1 MAVDPRVEQ
10 YARLLVERCVD
21 VQPGWQVLVQSS
33 PLARPL
39 VDEVVRHIARR
50 GAYPELRMQFSQWS
64 FPVDPVWVEEAPVEA
79 VAQLPSIER
88 ETLLG
93 CDARIV
99 INAPENTREGSSI
112 SPEKMTALREALAE
126 HSRRTI
132 SLTYPWVGCQ
142 FPVAALA
149 QDAGLTLHQFEDF
162 VYGACLVDWDELART
177 MEPIARRFDA
187 AEEVR
192 LVGDGTDLR
201 FSLAG
206 REGRIDDGKVNMPGG
221 EVFYSP
227 VEDSVEGV
235 VTFAEFPA
243 VHFGREVTGTRLR
256 FAGGRVVDASAQSG
270 EEFLVSTLDTDEGAR
285 RLGEF
290 GIGCNP
296 AITRHMRN
304 TLYDEKIF
312 GTIHLAVGAG
322 FPFVGGTNVSRIHW
336 DMVKDLRAGGRIECD
351 GDVVQ
356 ENGAWKL

>member
-1 MAVDPRVEQ
+1 MGVDPRIEQ
-10 YARLLVERCVD
+10 YAKLLVERCVD
-21 VQPGWQVLVQSS
+21 VQPGWQVVVQGS

-39 VDEVVRHIARR
+39 VDEVVRQIARR

-64 FPVDPVWVEEAPVEA
+64 FPVDAVWVEEAPVEA
-79 VAQLPSIER
+79 IAMLPSIER
-88 ETLLG
+88 ETFLT
-93 CDARIV
+93 CDARIAIV
-99 INAPENTREGSSI
+99 APENTREGSSI
-112 SPEKMTALREALAE
+112 PPEKTAALREAIQE
-126 HSRRTI
+126 HSRRVI
-132 SLTYPWVGCQ
+132 SLDYPWVGCQ
-142 FPVAALA
+142 FPVPALA
-149 QDAGLTLHQFEDF
+149 QDAGLTLRQFEDF
-162 VYGACLVDWDELART
+162 VYGACLVDWDEVTRA
-177 MEPIARRFDA
+177 MEPIAARFDA

-192 LVGDGTDLR
+192 LVGEGTDLR

-206 REGRIDDGKVNMPGG
+206 RQGRIDEGKVNMPGG

-235 VTFAEFPA
+235 VTYTEFPA
-243 VHFGREVTGTRLR
+243 VFYGHEVTGTRLR
-256 FAGGRVVDASAQSG
+256 FEGGRIVEASAQSG
-270 EEFLVSTLDTDEGAR
+270 EEFLLETLDTDEGAR

-322 FPFVGGTNVSRIHW
+322 FPFIGGTNVSRIHW

-351 GDVVQ
+351 GEVVQ
-356 ENGAWKL
+356 ENGAWQL